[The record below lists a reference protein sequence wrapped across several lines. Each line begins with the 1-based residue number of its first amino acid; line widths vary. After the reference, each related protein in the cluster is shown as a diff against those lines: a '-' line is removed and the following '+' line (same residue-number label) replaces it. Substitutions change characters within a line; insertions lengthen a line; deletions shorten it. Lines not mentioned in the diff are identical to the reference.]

1 MITPEM
7 KPHRTAARDH
17 CLAPARAAGTVAA
30 GGRYGR
36 LFPELQPLVIG
47 GERLRAMGQ
56 AGGLCDGS
64 NGCDDARAV
73 AAGWPIFAQYVAHDL
88 TADRSALTMRA
99 DVDGLR
105 NFHSPRANLEC
116 LYGDG
121 PSAQPYMYSHRDGA
135 KLLLS
140 GHDLPRNGEGI
151 ALVPDPRQDVNLPMS
166 QLQVALARLHNRL
179 VDRLREDGVP
189 EQELF
194 EEARRAATWHYQWI
208 ILNDLLPTA
217 VGTER
222 AARLLDEGPR
232 VFLKDGRAPYI
243 PLEFADAAYR
253 YGHSQV
259 RGDMRINDTKTPVP
273 LFPDLIG
280 FRPVPLE
287 WAIDWR
293 LLFDVPG
300 EPPAQRAK
308 KIDGRLAGS
317 LMGLPTE
324 IVGTV
329 DDPSLRSLAL
339 RDLERGVGTG
349 LPSGESVARALGEE
363 PLSPGQTGLDGE
375 TPLWFYV
382 LKEAEAHSGG
392 EYLGPVGATIVGE
405 VLVGVIDHD
414 PQAYRTVNPSWRPTL
429 PARQAGRFRAV
440 DVLVPID

>member
-99 DVDGLR
+99 DVDALR

-151 ALVPDPRQDVNLPMS
+151 ALVPDPRQDVHLPMS

-194 EEARRAATWHYQWI
+194 DEARRAATWHYQWI
-208 ILNDLLPTA
+208 ILNDLLPAA
-217 VGTER
+217 VGPQR
-222 AARLLDEGPR
+222 AAGLLKAGPG
-232 VFLKDGRAPYI
+232 VFLVDGQAPYI

-259 RGDMRINDTKTPVP
+259 RADFRINEAHAPVP
-273 LFPDLIG
+273 LFPDLAG
-280 FRPVPLE
+280 FRPVPPE
-287 WAIDWR
+287 RAIDWR

-300 EPPAQRAK
+300 EAPAQRAK
-308 KIDGRLAGS
+308 KIDGRLPGS
-317 LMGLPTE
+317 LMTLPIE
-324 IVGTV
+324 IVGPLNDTAM
-329 DDPSLRSLAL
+329 RSLAL
-339 RDLERGVGTG
+339 RDLERGAATG

-363 PLSPGQTGLDGE
+363 PLTPGETGLEGE
-375 TPLWFYV
+375 APLWFYV
-382 LKEAEAHSGG
+382 LKEAEARAGG
-392 EYLGPVGATIVGE
+392 EHLGPVGATIVGE
-405 VLVGVIDHD
+405 VLVGVIDRD
-414 PQAYRTVNPSWRPTL
+414 PESYRSVDPGWRPTL
-429 PARQAGRFRAV
+429 PSREAGRFTIV
-440 DVLVPID
+440 DALVPID